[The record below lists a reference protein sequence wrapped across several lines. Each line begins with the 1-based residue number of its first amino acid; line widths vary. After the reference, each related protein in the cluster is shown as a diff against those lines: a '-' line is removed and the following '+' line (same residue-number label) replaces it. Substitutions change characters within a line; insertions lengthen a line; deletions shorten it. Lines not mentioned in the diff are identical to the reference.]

1 MQKKE
6 YMNRIQRNF
15 IGLALTLTAIC
26 SATWAQV
33 PLLKAGDPS
42 PKIAINDQH
51 DKPWSIPADT
61 KLVLFSGSRNANT
74 IVQSLLTQKGVDY
87 LSSKKTVYFSDLSKM
102 PGFITRTFALP
113 SMRDLPYSVGIVLNA
128 EESQSWPREEDA
140 VTAVFLNQG
149 QITKIEYI
157 KNAESLQQILDHQ

>member
-1 MQKKE
+1 MKH
-6 YMNRIQRNF
+6 IQRSF
-15 IGLALTLTAIC
+15 AGLALALTVMCPTI
-26 SATWAQV
+26 WAQV

-74 IVQSLLTQKGVDY
+74 LVQSILSQKSTDY
-87 LSSKKTVYFSDLSKM
+87 LSSKKVVYFSDLSKM

-113 SMRDLPYSVGIVLNA
+113 SMRDLPYSVGVVLNA

-140 VTAVFLNQG
+140 VTAAFLYQG

-157 KNAESLQQILDHQ
+157 KNAELLQQILDSQ

>member
-1 MQKKE
+1 
-6 YMNRIQRNF
+6 MNRIQRNF
-15 IGLALTLTAIC
+15 IGLALTLTVIC

-33 PLLKAGDPS
+33 PLLKAGDPT
-42 PKIAINDQH
+42 PKITINDQH

-61 KLVLFSGSRNANT
+61 KLVLFSGNRNANT

-87 LSSKKTVYFSDLSKM
+87 FSSKKTVYFSDLSKM

-128 EESQSWPREEDA
+128 DESQSWPREDDA
-140 VTAVFLNQG
+140 VTAAFLNQG
-149 QITKIEYI
+149 RVTKIEFV
-157 KNAESLQQILDHQ
+157 KNTESLQKILESQ

>member
-1 MQKKE
+1 
-6 YMNRIQRNF
+6 MNHVQRSL
-15 IGLALTLTAIC
+15 IELALVLTTTC
-26 SATWAQV
+26 SITWAQIA
-33 PLLKAGDPS
+33 LLQVGDPI
-42 PKIAINDQH
+42 PKISINDQH
-51 DKPWSIPADT
+51 DKPWSIPTDT

-74 IVQSLLTQKGVDY
+74 IVQSLLTQKGVDF

-113 SMRDLPYSVGIVLNA
+113 SMRGLPYSVGIVLNT

-157 KNAESLQQILDHQ
+157 KNAESLQQILDRQ

>member
-1 MQKKE
+1 MKHTSNKL
-6 YMNRIQRNF
+6 MVTIVAF
-15 IGLALTLTAIC
+15 MAI
-26 SATWAQV
+26 SAVSWAQS
-33 PLLKAGDPS
+33 PLLRVGDPI
-42 PKIAINDQH
+42 PKMTLSDQH
-51 DKPWSIPADT
+51 EKPWLIPADT

-74 IVQSLLTQKGVDY
+74 LVQSILSQKNSDY
-87 LSSKKTVYFSDLSKM
+87 LSSKKVVYFSDLSKM

-149 QITKIEYI
+149 RVSKIEYI
-157 KNAESLQQILDHQ
+157 KNAELLQQTLDQY

>member
-1 MQKKE
+1 
-6 YMNRIQRNF
+6 MNRIQRNF
-15 IGLALTLTAIC
+15 IGLALTLTVIC

-33 PLLKAGDPS
+33 PLLKAGDPT
-42 PKIAINDQH
+42 PKITINDQH

-74 IVQSLLTQKGVDY
+74 IVQSILSQKGADY

-113 SMRDLPYSVGIVLNA
+113 SMRDLPYSVGIILNG
-128 EESQSWPREEDA
+128 EDSQAWPREEDA
-140 VTAVFLNQG
+140 VTAIFLTQG
-149 QITKIEYI
+149 KIAKIEYI
-157 KNAESLQQILDHQ
+157 KNAESLQQTLDQQ

>member
-1 MQKKE
+1 MKHTSNKL
-6 YMNRIQRNF
+6 MVTIVAF
-15 IGLALTLTAIC
+15 MAI
-26 SATWAQV
+26 SAVSWAQS
-33 PLLKAGDPS
+33 PLLRVGDPI
-42 PKIAINDQH
+42 PKMTLSDQH

-61 KLVLFSGSRNANT
+61 KLALFSGNRNANT

-102 PGFITRTFALP
+102 PGFITKTFALP

-149 QITKIEYI
+149 RVSKIEYI
-157 KNAESLQQILDHQ
+157 KNAELLQQILDSQ

>member
-1 MQKKE
+1 
-6 YMNRIQRNF
+6 MNRIQRNF
-15 IGLALTLTAIC
+15 IGLALTLTVIC

-33 PLLKAGDPS
+33 PFLKEGDPT
-42 PKIAINDQH
+42 PKITINDQH

-61 KLVLFSGSRNANT
+61 KLVLFSGNRNANT
-74 IVQSLLTQKGVDY
+74 IVQSVLTQKGVDY

-102 PGFITRTFALP
+102 PGFITKTFALP

-157 KNAESLQQILDHQ
+157 KNAESLQQILDRQ

>member
-1 MQKKE
+1 
-6 YMNRIQRNF
+6 MNHIQRNF
-15 IGLALTLTAIC
+15 IGLALTLTVIC

-33 PLLKAGDPS
+33 PLLKAGDPT
-42 PKIAINDQH
+42 PKITINDQH

-61 KLVLFSGSRNANT
+61 KLVLFSGNRNANT
-74 IVQSLLTQKGVDY
+74 IVQSLLSQKGVDY

-113 SMRDLPYSVGIVLNA
+113 SMRDLPYSVGVVLNA

-157 KNAESLQQILDHQ
+157 KNAESLQQILDRQ

>member
-1 MQKKE
+1 
-6 YMNRIQRNF
+6 MNRIQRNF

-33 PLLKAGDPS
+33 PLLRAGDPT
-42 PKIAINDQH
+42 PKITINDQH

-74 IVQSLLTQKGVDY
+74 IVQSLLTQKGIDY
-87 LSSKKTVYFSDLSKM
+87 LNSKKTLYFSDLSKM

-157 KNAESLQQILDHQ
+157 KNAESLQQILDRQ